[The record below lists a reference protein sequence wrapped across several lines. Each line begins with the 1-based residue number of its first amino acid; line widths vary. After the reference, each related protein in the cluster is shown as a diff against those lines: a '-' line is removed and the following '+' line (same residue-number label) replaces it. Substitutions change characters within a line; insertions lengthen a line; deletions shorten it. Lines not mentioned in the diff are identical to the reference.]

1 MADDMTAGPT
11 IETVLERIGAFDQ
24 KVDDRINTLERKID
38 ALERKVDERIDA
50 LERKVDERIDV
61 LERKFDQRIDAL
73 ERKVDERFDQ
83 VNARFSLV
91 DNEIDRL
98 ASVAHHTKA
107 EMHELRLAFREMQ
120 VHLKEALPVLQES

>member
-1 MADDMTAGPT
+1 MADEMTARPT
-11 IETVLERIGAFDQ
+11 IETVLERIGAFD
-24 KVDDRINTLERKID
+24 KKLDDRINALEQKID
-38 ALERKVDERIDA
+38 KRIDA
-50 LERKVDERIDV
+50 LEQKV
-61 LERKFDQRIDAL
+61 DAL

-83 VNARFSLV
+83 INGRFSLV

-98 ASVAHHTKA
+98 ASVAYHTKA

>member
-1 MADDMTAGPT
+1 MTDDMITRPT

-24 KVDDRINTLERKID
+24 KVDDRMSALERKID
-38 ALERKVDERIDA
+38 AVERKVDERIDA
-50 LERKVDERIDV
+50 FEKKVDE
-61 LERKFDQRIDAL
+61 RIDAL

-98 ASVAHHTKA
+98 ASVAHSTKA
-107 EMHELRLAFREMQ
+107 EMHTLRLDFREMRAQ
-120 VHLKEALPVLQES
+120 LKEALPVLQES

>member
-1 MADDMTAGPT
+1 MADDMTTRPT

-24 KVDDRINTLERKID
+24 KVDDRIT
-38 ALERKVDERIDA
+38 ALAHK
-50 LERKVDERIDV
+50 
-61 LERKFDQRIDAL
+61 IDAL

-98 ASVAHHTKA
+98 ASVAHSTKA
-107 EMHELRLAFREMQ
+107 EMHTLRLDFREMRAQ
-120 VHLKEALPVLQES
+120 LKEALPVLQ

>member
-1 MADDMTAGPT
+1 MTDDMITRPT

-24 KVDDRINTLERKID
+24 KVDDGITALAHKIG

-50 LERKVDERIDV
+50 LEGKVDERID
-61 LERKFDQRIDAL
+61 AL
-73 ERKVDERFDQ
+73 EKKVDERFDQ

-107 EMHELRLAFREMQ
+107 EMHTFRLAFREMSAQ
-120 VHLKEALPVLQES
+120 LKEALPVLQES

>member
-1 MADDMTAGPT
+1 MTDDMITRPT

-24 KVDDRINTLERKID
+24 KVDDRMSALERKID
-38 ALERKVDERIDA
+38 ALERKADERIDSFA
-50 LERKVDERIDV
+50 RKVDERIDAFEKKV
-61 LERKFDQRIDAL
+61 DERIDAL

-98 ASVAHHTKA
+98 ASVAHSTKA
-107 EMHELRLAFREMQ
+107 EMHTLRLDFREMRAQ
-120 VHLKEALPVLQES
+120 VKEALPVLQES